1 MINLVLGEQGV
12 GKTKYLVEEANKEKE
27 KGNNNIVFVDTDD
40 SQINTLDHKVRLINA
55 KSYKICNIDGLLGFV
70 GGILARDYDIGKIY
84 LDGIYDI
91 IDINKDNIE
100 ELSQRLKDLSEYSK
114 SDIYLGLDWTKKDVP
129 SSLDAEVIELKLED

>member
-12 GKTKYLVEEANKEKE
+12 GKTKYLVEEANREKE

-55 KSYKICNIDGLLGFV
+55 KSYKVSNIDGLLGFV

-114 SDIYLGLDWTKKDVP
+114 SDIYLGLDWTKEDVP

>member
-55 KSYKICNIDGLLGFV
+55 KSYKISNIDGLLGFI

-114 SDIYLGLDWTKKDVP
+114 SDIYLGLDWTKEDVP
-129 SSLDAEVIELKLED
+129 SSLDAEIIELKLED

>member
-55 KSYKICNIDGLLGFV
+55 KSYKINNIDGLLGFV

-84 LDGIYDI
+84 IDGIYDI

-114 SDIYLGLDWTKKDVP
+114 SDIYLGLDWTKEDVP

>member
-55 KSYKICNIDGLLGFV
+55 KSYKINNIDGLLGFV

-84 LDGIYDI
+84 IDGIYDI
-91 IDINKDNIE
+91 IDINKNNIE

-114 SDIYLGLDWTKKDVP
+114 SDIYLGLDWTKEDVP

>member
-55 KSYKICNIDGLLGFV
+55 KSYKINNIDGLLGFV

-114 SDIYLGLDWTKKDVP
+114 SDIYLGLDWTKEDVP
-129 SSLDAEVIELKLED
+129 QVGKAEIIELKLED

>member
-55 KSYKICNIDGLLGFV
+55 KSYKISNIDGLLGFI

-114 SDIYLGLDWTKKDVP
+114 SDICLGLDWTKEDVP

>member
-55 KSYKICNIDGLLGFV
+55 KSYKVSNIDGLLGFV

-100 ELSQRLKDLSEYSK
+100 ELSKRLKDLSEYSK
-114 SDIYLGLDWTKKDVP
+114 SDIYLGLDWTKEDVP

>member
-55 KSYKICNIDGLLGFV
+55 KSYKVSNIDGLLGFV

-84 LDGIYDI
+84 LDGIYDV

-100 ELSQRLKDLSEYSK
+100 ELSTRLKDLSEYSK
-114 SDIYLGLDWTKKDVP
+114 SDIDLGLDWTKEDVP

>member
-55 KSYKICNIDGLLGFV
+55 KSYKVSNIDGLLGFL

-100 ELSQRLKDLSEYSK
+100 ELSTRLKDLSEYSK
-114 SDIYLGLDWTKKDVP
+114 SDIYLGLDWTKEDVP

>member
-55 KSYKICNIDGLLGFV
+55 KSYKVSNIDGLLGFV

-114 SDIYLGLDWTKKDVP
+114 SDIYLGLDWTKEDVP

>member
-55 KSYKICNIDGLLGFV
+55 KSYKISNIDGLLGFT

-114 SDIYLGLDWTKKDVP
+114 SDIYLGLDWTKEDVP

>member
-1 MINLVLGEQGV
+1 MIYLVLGEQGV
-12 GKTKYLVEEANKEKE
+12 GKTKYLVEQANKEKE

-55 KSYKICNIDGLLGFV
+55 KSYKVSNKDGLLGFV

-91 IDINKDNIE
+91 IDINKDNIKE
-100 ELSQRLKDLSEYSK
+100 VSERLKNLSEYSK
-114 SDIYLGLDWTKKDVP
+114 SDIYLGLDWKKEDVP
-129 SSLDAEVIELKLED
+129 SSLDAEIIELKLED

>member
-55 KSYKICNIDGLLGFV
+55 KSYKISNIDGLLGFI
-70 GGILARDYDIGKIY
+70 GGILARDYDIGKIF

-114 SDIYLGLDWTKKDVP
+114 SDIYLGLDWTKEDVP

>member
-55 KSYKICNIDGLLGFV
+55 KSYKVANIDGLLGFV

-100 ELSQRLKDLSEYSK
+100 ELSKRLKDLSEYSK
-114 SDIYLGLDWTKKDVP
+114 SDIYLGLDWTKEDVP

>member
-55 KSYKICNIDGLLGFV
+55 KSYKINNIDGLLGFV

-114 SDIYLGLDWTKKDVP
+114 SDIYLGLDWTKEDVP

>member
-55 KSYKICNIDGLLGFV
+55 KSYKISNIDGLLGFI

-114 SDIYLGLDWTKKDVP
+114 SDIYLGLDWTKEDVP

>member
-55 KSYKICNIDGLLGFV
+55 KSYKVSNIDGLLGFV

-91 IDINKDNIE
+91 IDINEDNIE
-100 ELSQRLKDLSEYSK
+100 ELSKRLKDLSEYSK
-114 SDIYLGLDWTKKDVP
+114 SDIYLGLDWTKEDVP
-129 SSLDAEVIELKLED
+129 SSLDVEVIELKLED

>member
-12 GKTKYLVEEANKEKE
+12 GKTKYLVKEANKEKE

-55 KSYKICNIDGLLGFV
+55 KSYKVANIDGLLGFV

-100 ELSQRLKDLSEYSK
+100 ELSKRLKDLSEYSK
-114 SDIYLGLDWTKKDVP
+114 SDIYLGLDWTKEDVP

>member
-1 MINLVLGEQGV
+1 MIYLVLGEQGV
-12 GKTKYLVEEANKEKE
+12 GKTKYLVQQANKEKE

-55 KSYKICNIDGLLGFV
+55 KSYKVSNIDGLLGFV

-91 IDINKDNIE
+91 IDINKDNIKE
-100 ELSQRLKDLSEYSK
+100 VSERLKNLSEYSK
-114 SDIYLGLDWTKKDVP
+114 SDIYLGLDWKKEDVP
-129 SSLDAEVIELKLED
+129 SSLDAEIIELKLED

>member
-1 MINLVLGEQGV
+1 MLGEQGV

-55 KSYKICNIDGLLGFV
+55 KSYKVSNIDGLLGFV

-114 SDIYLGLDWTKKDVP
+114 SDIYLGLDWTKEDVP

>member
-27 KGNNNIVFVDTDD
+27 NGNNNIVFVDTDD
-40 SQINTLDHKVRLINA
+40 SQINTLDHRVRLINA
-55 KSYKICNIDGLLGFV
+55 KSYKVSNIDGLLGFV

-100 ELSQRLKDLSEYSK
+100 ELSKRLKDLSEYSK
-114 SDIYLGLDWTKKDVP
+114 SDIYLGLDWRKEDVP

>member
-12 GKTKYLVEEANKEKE
+12 RKTKYLVEEANKEKE

-55 KSYKICNIDGLLGFV
+55 KSYKVSNIDGLLGFL

-100 ELSQRLKDLSEYSK
+100 ELSTRLKDLSEYSK
-114 SDIYLGLDWTKKDVP
+114 SDIYLGLDWTKEDVP

>member
-55 KSYKICNIDGLLGFV
+55 KSYKISNIDGLLGFV

-114 SDIYLGLDWTKKDVP
+114 SDIYLGLDWTKEDVP